1 MKKIATRLSLLF
13 LYYIIKFDNIFN
25 IKFYPQLII
34 EKSSVF
40 KQGVFQQTEKN
51 QVDLIY
57 LIFLTE
63 AFL

>member
-1 MKKIATRLSLLF
+1 MKLWLLLLF

-51 QVDLIY
+51 QVEKQKY
-57 LIFLTE
+57 F
-63 AFL
+63 